1 MMIEHIIT
9 YAFCQCKS
17 KRVAKRDFFAKILP
31 PNKFLFA
38 LH

>member
-9 YAFCQCKS
+9 YAFCQCKP
-17 KRVAKRDFFAKILP
+17 KTIAYRDFFAKILP
-31 PNKFLFA
+31 SYKFLFT